1 MVSKMNLN
9 FIQNFKGIYDP
20 RTAPTH
26 TTQKLNSKGGR
37 MIKIANHKSID
48 RRT

>member
-1 MVSKMNLN
+1 MNLN
-9 FIQNFKGIYDP
+9 LNFKGKYDP
-20 RTAPTH
+20 RTAPTY
-26 TTQKLNSKGGR
+26 TTQKVNSKGGR